1 MEKGVFWMDKN
12 WKQMNK
18 CACLNE
24 QNEKKNVFFEWMKI
38 ENEKINE
45 NFLVCLNEQRN
56 CRQKYTNHTKSI
68 LY

>member
-1 MEKGVFWMDKN
+1 
-12 WKQMNK
+12 MNK

-45 NFLVCLNEQRN
+45 NFLVCLNEQRK